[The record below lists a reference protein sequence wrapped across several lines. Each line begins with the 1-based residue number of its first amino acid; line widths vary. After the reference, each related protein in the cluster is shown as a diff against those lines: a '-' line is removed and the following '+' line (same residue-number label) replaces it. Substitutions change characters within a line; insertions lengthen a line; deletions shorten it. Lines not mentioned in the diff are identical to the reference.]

1 MGSAKRQRQKAN
13 RQAKLEAAQPIPE
26 LTDDLLLGL
35 LTSVVVRA
43 ECEHATTRTTPDGPV
58 LTRCARGLDVSG
70 GCPADCG
77 GFEHRKVGGL
87 GTGT

>member
-26 LTDDLLLGL
+26 LTDDLLAGL
-35 LTSVVVRA
+35 LTQTSVRA
-43 ECEHATTRTTPDGPV
+43 DCEHAATRTTPDGPV
-58 LTRCARGLDVSG
+58 LMRCARGLDVGG
-70 GCPADCG
+70 GCAPDCP
-77 GFEHRKVGGL
+77 GFERRKVGGL